1 MKRKLIISLCMSAA
15 MTLLPA
21 TAFAQSHTV
30 KGTVLDET
38 GEPVIGATIK
48 IAGVT
53 SGGTVTDLDGNYELE
68 VPGDAKITVTYIGY
82 LPQTVKPGGVIRLAE
97 DNQSLEEVVVVGYG
111 TQKMKNVTGA
121 VETISPKEIQDLSVG
136 SLGDALVGMF
146 NGVSV
151 SANGYRPG
159 QSPSLNIRQSN
170 VLAQSTTPDAT
181 RGGSPDPTPLY
192 VIDGFIST
200 ETAFNNLDISE
211 VESITVLKD
220 ASAAVYGARAA
231 YGVVLV
237 KTKQGENSA
246 PKISYSG
253 QFGWTDALYTPK
265 MLSSYDYMKVFN
277 TMRAANTSTQDNIE
291 LRTQLFQLD
300 EMEAARAV
308 DYNLLDKEWSAAMT
322 QRHNININGGNDKA
336 TYFAGVSYYD
346 QEGNIGRLDYDR
358 WNFRA
363 GLNAKIGKYVKTS
376 LQVSGDWGERNNS
389 TTPQGGGTD
398 FDYRWLMTH
407 LRFVPDYAN
416 GYPMVYSGMENGIPT
431 SATQLYN
438 FAAVQNHSDYVRN
451 QSNNLTING
460 SLDFDLG
467 WIKPLKGLTARVSY
481 SKSISNSKNNTVQTI
496 QDVYRLLNRGGSGG
510 HLYTGSDVV
519 YDDNNVNV
527 LRLVSNGGL
536 IRRDFA
542 RNDSY
547 QFNFTLQYARQFGLH
562 DVSALGSIEK
572 TEAWGEDLYGSI
584 TELIAYQDGQFSSG
598 TGDKDASG
606 NRTESGMLSYVG
618 RFNYAYASK
627 YLFEFLFRADASTKF
642 APKNYWGKF
651 PSVSAGWVISEE
663 NWFQQKVKWVDFLK
677 LRASWGLMGRDNI
690 RAWLWTQL
698 YERNAA
704 KGAIFGAN
712 GINSNVGYALVMP
725 KAGVNS
731 DVHWDKTYKTN
742 IGIDAHFLRNRL
754 TFDFNY
760 YYDRGRELFA
770 TRTGTSLFPTTVGT
784 QATPEN
790 YGELDTWGWEL
801 NVGWR
806 DKIGKDINYWVKL
819 STGFSDNKML
829 VTNFQA
835 IPEYNDM
842 VYGERTDRGVWGFKC
857 LGMFRSYQDIEEY
870 FDKYGITEYLG
881 MTKSEVRPGM
891 LIYED
896 IQGDNNGDGTYAAR
910 DGKVTAGNDFI
921 RLSEYS
927 SNPYGCTLNLGGSY
941 KSFSLQA
948 QLSAS
953 WGAKALV
960 GNDFR
965 QAANSNYGGYEYE
978 NMPSSFSDMF
988 CYEDIYDASGRVTVP
1003 ANLEAKMPNMR
1014 YSNVNAQASSFW
1026 LIDAKAVTLRN
1037 VTVAYSLPHTWVKHL
1052 GISSVRLNL
1061 TVQNAINFIN
1071 NYPDKSWASWAGS
1084 YGRYPNL
1091 RKYTM
1096 GINVS
1101 F

>member
-1 MKRKLIISLCMSAA
+1 MKRKLIISFCMA
-15 MTLLPA
+15 MALAPM
-21 TAFAQSHTV
+21 TALAQDKTV

-38 GEPVIGATIK
+38 GEPVIGATIQVVGQK
-48 IAGVT
+48 T
-53 SGGTVTDLDGNYELE
+53 GGTVTDLDGNYELS
-68 VPGDAKITVTYIGY
+68 VPADAKITVSYIGY
-82 LPQTVKPGGVIRLAE
+82 LTQTVKPGGVIRLAE

-121 VETISPKEIQDLSVG
+121 VETISPKDIQDLSVG

-159 QSPSLNIRQSN
+159 QSPSLNIRQSD
-170 VLAQSTTPDAT
+170 VMARSTTPDAT

-200 ETAFNNLDISE
+200 ETAFNNLDVSE

-237 KTKQGENSA
+237 KTKQGENNA

-253 QFGWTDALYTPK
+253 QLGWTDALYTPK
-265 MLSSYDYMKVFN
+265 MLNTYDYMKVYN
-277 TMRAANTSTQDNIE
+277 IMRASRTSTMEDIE
-291 LRTQLFQLD
+291 ARTQLFQAD
-300 EMEAARAV
+300 EMEAARNL
-308 DYNLLDKEWSAAMT
+308 DYNLLDKEWSAALT
-322 QRHNININGGNDKA
+322 QRHTVNINGGNDKLTA
-336 TYFAGVSYYD
+336 FAGVSYFTQD
-346 QEGNIGRLDYDR
+346 GNIGRLDYDR

-363 GLNAKIGKYVKTS
+363 GINAKIGLHVKTA

-398 FDYRWLMTH
+398 YDYKWLMTH
-407 LRFVPDYAN
+407 LGYVPDYVG
-416 GYPMVYSGMENGIPT
+416 GYPLIHSGMENNNPT
-431 SATQLYN
+431 SATLLYN
-438 FAAVQNHSDYVRN
+438 FAAVQNHSDNVQN
-451 QSNNLTING
+451 QNNNLNING
-460 SLDFDLG
+460 SVEFDFD
-467 WIKPLKGLTARVSY
+467 WIKPLKGLSAKVSY
-481 SKSISNSKNNTVQTI
+481 SKSISNTKTNTVQTI
-496 QDVYRLLNRGGSGG
+496 QDVYQMLARTGSGS
-510 HLYTGSDVV
+510 HLYTGPDAV
-519 YDDNNVNV
+519 YDDNTMVV
-527 LRLVSNGGL
+527 RRLVSNGGL
-536 IRRDFA
+536 LSRSAQRS
-542 RNDSY
+542 DSY
-547 QFNFTLQYARQFGLH
+547 QYNFTLQYARQFGLH
-562 DVSALGSIEK
+562 DVSGLFSLEK
-572 TEAWGEDLYGSI
+572 TEAWSEPLYGSI
-584 TELIAYQDGQFSSG
+584 TDLIAYQDGQSSSG
-598 TGDKDASG
+598 TGDKDVSF
-606 NRTESGMLSYVG
+606 NRSESGMLSYVG

-663 NWFQQKVKWVDFLK
+663 NWFQEKVKWVDFLK

-704 KGAIFGAN
+704 KGAIFGSN
-712 GINSNVGYALVMP
+712 GLNSDVGYALIMP

-770 TRTGTSLFPTTVGT
+770 TRTGTSQFPTTVGT

-790 YGELDTWGWEL
+790 YGELDAWGWEL

-806 DKIGKDINYWVKL
+806 DKIGKDINYWLKL

-829 VTNFQA
+829 KTNFQA
-835 IPEYNDM
+835 IPEYDDM
-842 VYGERTDRGVWGFKC
+842 VYGERTDRGLWGFKC
-857 LGMFRSYQDIEEY
+857 LGMFRNYQDIEEY
-870 FDKYGITEYLG
+870 FDRYGITEYMG

-896 IQGDNNGDGTYAAR
+896 LHGDNNGDGTYGPR
-910 DGKVTAGNDFI
+910 DGKVTAGNDFV
-921 RLSEYS
+921 RLSEYT

-953 WGAKALV
+953 WGAKVMV
-960 GNDFR
+960 GNDYR
-965 QAANSNYGGYEYE
+965 QAANNYEYE
-978 NMPSSFSDMF
+978 NMPSSFGDMF
-988 CYEDIYDASGRVTVP
+988 NYADVHDAAGNVVAP
-1003 ANLEAKMPNMR
+1003 ANLTGKMPNMR
-1014 YSNVNAQASSFW
+1014 YNNVNAAASSFW
-1026 LIDAKAVTLRN
+1026 LIDATAVTLRN
-1037 VTVAYSLPHTWVKHL
+1037 VTVAYSLPKAWLKPIGV
-1052 GISSVRLNL
+1052 SSVRLNL

-1091 RKYTM
+1091 RKFTM

>member
-1 MKRKLIISLCMSAA
+1 MKRKLIISLCASAA
-15 MTLLPA
+15 LALLPSVSL
-21 TAFAQSHTV
+21 AQNQTV
-30 KGTVLDET
+30 KGTVVDEN
-38 GEPVIGATIK
+38 GEPIIGATIQ
-48 IAGVT
+48 VT
-53 SGGTVTDLDGNYELE
+53 GQKTGGTVTDIDGNYELS
-68 VPGDAKITVTYIGY
+68 VPADAKITVTYIGFV
-82 LPQTVKPGGVIRLAE
+82 PQTVKPGGVIHMAE
-97 DNQSLEEVVVVGYG
+97 DRQSLEEVVVVGYG
-111 TQKMKNVTGA
+111 TQKMKNITGA
-121 VETISPKEIQDLSVG
+121 VETITPKDIQDLSVG

-159 QSPSLNIRQSN
+159 QSPSLNIRQSD
-170 VLAQSTTPDAT
+170 VLAKSTTPNAT
-181 RGGSPDPTPLY
+181 HGGSPDPTPLY
-192 VIDGFIST
+192 VIDGFISN

-237 KTKQGENSA
+237 KTKQGENGA

-253 QFGWTDALYTPK
+253 QLGWTDALYKPK
-265 MLSSYDYMKVFN
+265 MLSSYDYMKVYN
-277 TMRAANTSTQDNIE
+277 TMRAANTSSQE
-291 LRTQLFQLD
+291 SLEMRTQLFQAD
-300 EMEAARAV
+300 EMEAARLLN
-308 DYNLLDKEWSAAMT
+308 YNLLDKEWKASFT
-322 QRHNININGGNDKA
+322 QRHNININGGTDKA
-336 TYFAGVSYYD
+336 TYFAGVSYYKQD
-346 QEGNIGRLDYDR
+346 GNIGRLDYDR
-358 WNFRA
+358 WNFRT
-363 GLNAKIGKYVKTS
+363 GVNAKIGKHVKTA

-398 FDYRWLMTH
+398 FDYKWLMTH
-407 LRFVPDYAN
+407 LPFVPDYA
-416 GYPMVYSGMENGIPT
+416 GSYPLVHSGMENGIPT

-438 FAAVQNHSDYVRN
+438 FAAVQNHSDNVQN
-451 QSNNLTING
+451 QTNNLNING
-460 SLDFDLG
+460 SIELDFD
-467 WIKPLKGLTARVSY
+467 WIKPLKGLSAKISY
-481 SKSISNSKNNTVQTI
+481 SKSISNSKNNLVQTI
-496 QDVYRLLNRGGSGG
+496 QDVYRMLNRTGSGN
-510 HLYTGSDVV
+510 HLYTGHDAV
-519 YDDNNVNV
+519 YDDDNMSV

-536 IRRDFA
+536 IRRDMA
-542 RNDSY
+542 RSDSY
-547 QFNFTLQYARQFGLH
+547 QYNFTLQYARQFGLH
-562 DVSALGSIEK
+562 DVSGLFSLEK
-572 TEAWGEDLYGSI
+572 TEAWAEDLYGSI
-584 TELIAYQDGQFSSG
+584 TDLIAYQDGQFSSG

-606 NRTESGMLSYVG
+606 NRSESGMLSYVG

-663 NWFQQKVKWVDFLK
+663 NWFQNGKIGRWVDFLK
-677 LRASWGLMGRDNI
+677 IRASWGLMGRDNI

-712 GINSNVGYALVMP
+712 GINSDVGYALVMP

-742 IGIDAHFLRNRL
+742 VGIDAHFLRDRL
-754 TFDFNY
+754 TLEFNY

-790 YGELDTWGWEL
+790 YGELDAWGWEL
-801 NVGWR
+801 NLGWR

-819 STGFSDNKML
+819 STGFSDNKIL
-829 VTNFQA
+829 KTNFQA
-835 IPEYNDM
+835 IPEYDDM
-842 VYGERTDRGVWGFKC
+842 VYGERTDRGLWGFKC

-870 FDKYGITEYLG
+870 FSKYNITEYMG

-896 IQGDNNGDGTYAAR
+896 IQGDNNGDGTYGPR
-910 DGKVTAGNDFI
+910 DGKVTAGNDYV
-921 RLSEYS
+921 RLSEYT
-927 SNPYGCTLNLGGSY
+927 SNPYGCTLNFGISY

-948 QLSAS
+948 QLGAS
-953 WGAKALV
+953 WGAKAMV

-965 QAANSNYGGYEYE
+965 QAANNYEYE

-988 CYEDIYDASGRVTVP
+988 NYEAIYDASGNITVP
-1003 ANLEAKMPNMR
+1003 TNIDAYMPNMR
-1014 YSNVNAQASSFW
+1014 YSNVNAASSSFW
-1026 LIDAKAVTLRN
+1026 LIDATAITLRN
-1037 VTVAYSLPHTWVKHL
+1037 ITVAYTFPKKWVNYI
-1052 GISSVRLNL
+1052 GVSNVRLNL

-1091 RKYTM
+1091 RKFTM

>member
-1 MKRKLIISLCMSAA
+1 MKRKLIISLCASAA
-15 MTLLPA
+15 LALLPSVSL
-21 TAFAQSHTV
+21 AQNQTV
-30 KGTVLDET
+30 KGTVVDEN
-38 GEPVIGATIK
+38 GEPIIGATIQ
-48 IAGVT
+48 VT
-53 SGGTVTDLDGNYELE
+53 GQKTGGTVTDIDGNYELS
-68 VPGDAKITVTYIGY
+68 VPADAKITVTYIGFV
-82 LPQTVKPGGVIRLAE
+82 PQTVKPGGVIHMAE
-97 DNQSLEEVVVVGYG
+97 DRQSLEEVIVVGYG

-121 VETISPKEIQDLSVG
+121 VETITPKDIQDLSVG

-159 QSPSLNIRQSN
+159 QSPSLNIRQSD
-170 VLAQSTTPDAT
+170 VLAKSTTPEAT

-192 VIDGFIST
+192 VIDGFISN

-237 KTKQGENSA
+237 KTKQGENGA

-253 QFGWTDALYTPK
+253 QLGWTDALYKPK
-265 MLSSYDYMKVFN
+265 MLSSYDYMKVYN
-277 TMRAANTSTQDNIE
+277 TMRAANTSSQE
-291 LRTQLFQLD
+291 SLEMRTQLFQAD
-300 EMEAARAV
+300 EMEAARLLN
-308 DYNLLDKEWSAAMT
+308 YNLLDKEWKASFT
-322 QRHNININGGNDKA
+322 QRHNININGGTDKA
-336 TYFAGVSYYD
+336 TYFAGVSYYKQD
-346 QEGNIGRLDYDR
+346 GNIGRLDYDR
-358 WNFRA
+358 WNFRT
-363 GLNAKIGKYVKTS
+363 GVNAKIGKHVKTA

-398 FDYRWLMTH
+398 FDYKWLMTH
-407 LRFVPDYAN
+407 LPFVPDYA
-416 GYPMVYSGMENGIPT
+416 GSYPLVHSGMENGIPT

-438 FAAVQNHSDYVRN
+438 FAAVQNHSDNVQN
-451 QSNNLTING
+451 QTNNLNING
-460 SLDFDLG
+460 SIELDFD
-467 WIKPLKGLTARVSY
+467 WIKPLKGLSAKVSY
-481 SKSISNSKNNTVQTI
+481 SKSISNSKNNLVQTI
-496 QDVYRLLNRGGSGG
+496 QDVYRMLNRTGSGN
-510 HLYTGSDVV
+510 HLYTGHDAV
-519 YDDNNVNV
+519 YNDDNMSV

-536 IRRDFA
+536 IRRDMA
-542 RNDSY
+542 RSDSY
-547 QFNFTLQYARQFGLH
+547 QYNFTLQYARQFGLH
-562 DVSALGSIEK
+562 DVSGLFSLEK
-572 TEAWGEDLYGSI
+572 TEAWAEDLYGSI
-584 TELIAYQDGQFSSG
+584 TDLIAYQDGQFSSG

-606 NRTESGMLSYVG
+606 NRSESGMLSYVG

-663 NWFQQKVKWVDFLK
+663 NWFQNGKIGRWVDFLK
-677 LRASWGLMGRDNI
+677 IRASWGLMGRDNI

-712 GINSNVGYALVMP
+712 GINSDVGYALVMP

-742 IGIDAHFLRNRL
+742 VGIDAHFLRDRL
-754 TFDFNY
+754 TLEFNY

-770 TRTGTSLFPTTVGT
+770 TRTGTSMFPTTVGT

-790 YGELDTWGWEL
+790 YGELDAWGWEL
-801 NVGWR
+801 NLGWR

-819 STGFSDNKML
+819 STGFSDNKIL
-829 VTNFQA
+829 KTNFQA
-835 IPEYNDM
+835 IPEYDDM
-842 VYGERTDRGVWGFKC
+842 VYGERTDRGLWGFKC

-870 FDKYGITEYLG
+870 FSKYNITEYMG

-896 IQGDNNGDGTYAAR
+896 IQGDNNGDGTYGPR
-910 DGKVTAGNDFI
+910 DGKVTAGNDYV
-921 RLSEYS
+921 RLSEYT
-927 SNPYGCTLNLGGSY
+927 SNPYGCTLNFGISY

-948 QLSAS
+948 QLGAS
-953 WGAKALV
+953 WGAKAMV

-965 QAANSNYGGYEYE
+965 QAANNYEYE

-988 CYEDIYDASGRVTVP
+988 NYEAIYDASGNITVP
-1003 ANLEAKMPNMR
+1003 TNIDAYMPNMR
-1014 YSNVNAQASSFW
+1014 YSNVNAASSSFW
-1026 LIDAKAVTLRN
+1026 LIDATAITLRN
-1037 VTVAYSLPHTWVKHL
+1037 ITVAYTFPKKWVNYI
-1052 GISSVRLNL
+1052 GVSNVRLNL

-1091 RKYTM
+1091 RKFTM

>member
-1 MKRKLIISLCMSAA
+1 MKRKLIISLCASAA
-15 MTLLPA
+15 LALLPSVSL
-21 TAFAQSHTV
+21 AQNQTV
-30 KGTVLDET
+30 KGTVVDEN
-38 GEPVIGATIK
+38 GEPIIGATIQ
-48 IAGVT
+48 VT
-53 SGGTVTDLDGNYELE
+53 GQKTGGTVTDIDGNYELS
-68 VPGDAKITVTYIGY
+68 VPADAKITVTYIGFV
-82 LPQTVKPGGVIRLAE
+82 PQTVKPGGVIHMAE
-97 DNQSLEEVVVVGYG
+97 DRQSLEEVVVVGYG
-111 TQKMKNVTGA
+111 TQKMKNITGA
-121 VETISPKEIQDLSVG
+121 VETITPKDIQDLSVG

-159 QSPSLNIRQSN
+159 QSPSLNIRQSD
-170 VLAQSTTPDAT
+170 VLAKSTTPNAT
-181 RGGSPDPTPLY
+181 HGGSPDPTPLY
-192 VIDGFIST
+192 VIDGFISN

-237 KTKQGENSA
+237 KTKQGENGA

-253 QFGWTDALYTPK
+253 QLGWTDALYKPK
-265 MLSSYDYMKVFN
+265 MLSSYDYMKVYN
-277 TMRAANTSTQDNIE
+277 TMRAANTSSQE
-291 LRTQLFQLD
+291 SLEMRTQLFQAD
-300 EMEAARAV
+300 EMEAARLLN
-308 DYNLLDKEWSAAMT
+308 YNLLDKEWKASFT
-322 QRHNININGGNDKA
+322 QRHNININGGTDKA
-336 TYFAGVSYYD
+336 TYFAGVSYYKQD
-346 QEGNIGRLDYDR
+346 GNIGRLDYDR
-358 WNFRA
+358 WNFRT
-363 GLNAKIGKYVKTS
+363 GVNAKIGKHVKTA

-398 FDYRWLMTH
+398 FDYKWLMTH
-407 LRFVPDYAN
+407 LPFVPDYA
-416 GYPMVYSGMENGIPT
+416 GSYPLVHSGMENGIPT

-438 FAAVQNHSDYVRN
+438 FAAVQNHSDNVQN
-451 QSNNLTING
+451 QTNNLNING
-460 SLDFDLG
+460 SIELDFD
-467 WIKPLKGLTARVSY
+467 WIKPLKGLSAKISY
-481 SKSISNSKNNTVQTI
+481 SKSISNSKNNLVQTI
-496 QDVYRLLNRGGSGG
+496 QDVYRMLNRTGSGN
-510 HLYTGSDVV
+510 HLYTGHDAV
-519 YDDNNVNV
+519 YDDDNMSV

-536 IRRDFA
+536 IRRDMA
-542 RNDSY
+542 RSDSY
-547 QFNFTLQYARQFGLH
+547 QYNFTLQYARQFGLH
-562 DVSALGSIEK
+562 DVSGLFSLEK
-572 TEAWGEDLYGSI
+572 TEAWAEDLYGSI
-584 TELIAYQDGQFSSG
+584 TDLIAYQDGQFSSG

-606 NRTESGMLSYVG
+606 NRSESGMLSYVG

-663 NWFQQKVKWVDFLK
+663 NWFQNGKIGRWVDFLK
-677 LRASWGLMGRDNI
+677 IRASWGLMGRDNI

-712 GINSNVGYALVMP
+712 GINSDVGYALVMP

-742 IGIDAHFLRNRL
+742 VGIDAHFLRDRL
-754 TFDFNY
+754 TLEFNY

-770 TRTGTSLFPTTVGT
+770 TRTGTSMFPTTVGT

-790 YGELDTWGWEL
+790 YGELDAWGWEL
-801 NVGWR
+801 NLGWR

-819 STGFSDNKML
+819 STGFSDNKIL
-829 VTNFQA
+829 KTNFQA
-835 IPEYNDM
+835 IPEYDDQ
-842 VYGERTDRGVWGFKC
+842 VYGERTDRGLWGFKC

-870 FDKYGITEYLG
+870 FSKYNITEYMG

-896 IQGDNNGDGTYAAR
+896 IQGDNNGDGTYGPR
-910 DGKVTAGNDFI
+910 DGKVTAGNDYV
-921 RLSEYS
+921 RLSEYT
-927 SNPYGCTLNLGGSY
+927 SNPYGCTLNFGISY

-948 QLSAS
+948 QLGAS
-953 WGAKALV
+953 WGAKAMV

-965 QAANSNYGGYEYE
+965 QAANNYEYE

-988 CYEDIYDASGRVTVP
+988 NYEAIYDASGNITVP
-1003 ANLEAKMPNMR
+1003 TNIDAYMPNMR
-1014 YSNVNAQASSFW
+1014 YSNVNAASSSFW
-1026 LIDAKAVTLRN
+1026 LIDATAITLRN
-1037 VTVAYSLPHTWVKHL
+1037 ITVAYTFPKKWVNYI
-1052 GISSVRLNL
+1052 GVSNVRLNL

-1091 RKYTM
+1091 RKFTM

>member
-1 MKRKLIISLCMSAA
+1 MKRKLIISLCASAA
-15 MTLLPA
+15 LALLPSVSL
-21 TAFAQSHTV
+21 AQNQTV
-30 KGTVLDET
+30 KGTVVDEN
-38 GEPVIGATIK
+38 GESIIGATIQ
-48 IAGVT
+48 VT
-53 SGGTVTDLDGNYELE
+53 GQKTGGTVTDIDGNYELS
-68 VPGDAKITVTYIGY
+68 VPADAKITVTYIGFV
-82 LPQTVKPGGVIRLAE
+82 PQTVKPGGVIHMAE
-97 DNQSLEEVVVVGYG
+97 DRQSLEEVVVVGYG
-111 TQKMKNVTGA
+111 TQKMKNITGA
-121 VETISPKEIQDLSVG
+121 VETITPKDIQDLSVG

-159 QSPSLNIRQSN
+159 QSPSLNIRQSD
-170 VLAQSTTPDAT
+170 VLAKSTTPNAT
-181 RGGSPDPTPLY
+181 HGGSPDPTPLY
-192 VIDGFIST
+192 VIDGFISN

-237 KTKQGENSA
+237 KTKQGENGA

-253 QFGWTDALYTPK
+253 QLGWTDALYKPK
-265 MLSSYDYMKVFN
+265 MLSSYDYMKVYN
-277 TMRAANTSTQDNIE
+277 TMRAANTSSQE
-291 LRTQLFQLD
+291 SLEMRTQLFQAD
-300 EMEAARAV
+300 EMEAARLLN
-308 DYNLLDKEWSAAMT
+308 YNLLDKEWKASFT
-322 QRHNININGGNDKA
+322 QRHNININGGTDKA
-336 TYFAGVSYYD
+336 TYFAGVSYYKQD
-346 QEGNIGRLDYDR
+346 GNIGRLDYDR
-358 WNFRA
+358 WNFRT
-363 GLNAKIGKYVKTS
+363 GVNAKIGKHVKTA

-398 FDYRWLMTH
+398 FDYKWLMTH
-407 LRFVPDYAN
+407 LPFVPDYA
-416 GYPMVYSGMENGIPT
+416 GSYPLVHSGMENGIPT

-438 FAAVQNHSDYVRN
+438 FAAVQNHSDNVQN
-451 QSNNLTING
+451 QTNNLNING
-460 SLDFDLG
+460 SIELDFD
-467 WIKPLKGLTARVSY
+467 WIKPLKGLSAKISY
-481 SKSISNSKNNTVQTI
+481 SKSISNSKNNLVQTI
-496 QDVYRLLNRGGSGG
+496 QDVYRMLNRTGSGN
-510 HLYTGSDVV
+510 HLYTGHDAV
-519 YDDNNVNV
+519 YDDDNMSV

-536 IRRDFA
+536 IRRDMA
-542 RNDSY
+542 RSDSY
-547 QFNFTLQYARQFGLH
+547 QYNFTLQYARQFGLH
-562 DVSALGSIEK
+562 DVSGLFSLEK
-572 TEAWGEDLYGSI
+572 TEAWAEDLYGSI
-584 TELIAYQDGQFSSG
+584 TDLIAYQDGQFSSG

-606 NRTESGMLSYVG
+606 NRSESGMLSYVG

-663 NWFQQKVKWVDFLK
+663 NWFQNGKIGRWVDFLK
-677 LRASWGLMGRDNI
+677 IRASWGLMGRDNI

-712 GINSNVGYALVMP
+712 GINSDVGYALVMP

-742 IGIDAHFLRNRL
+742 VGIDAHFLRDRL
-754 TFDFNY
+754 TLEFNY

-770 TRTGTSLFPTTVGT
+770 TRTGTSMFPTTVGT

-790 YGELDTWGWEL
+790 YGELDAWGWEL
-801 NVGWR
+801 NLGWR

-819 STGFSDNKML
+819 STGFSDNKIL
-829 VTNFQA
+829 KTNFQA
-835 IPEYNDM
+835 IPEYDDM
-842 VYGERTDRGVWGFKC
+842 VYGERTDRGLWGFKC

-870 FDKYGITEYLG
+870 FSKYNITEYMG

-896 IQGDNNGDGTYAAR
+896 IQGDNNGDGTYGPR
-910 DGKVTAGNDFI
+910 DGKVTAGNDYV
-921 RLSEYS
+921 RLSEYT
-927 SNPYGCTLNLGGSY
+927 SNPYGCTLNFGISY

-948 QLSAS
+948 QLGAS
-953 WGAKALV
+953 WGAKAMV

-965 QAANSNYGGYEYE
+965 QAANNYEYE

-988 CYEDIYDASGRVTVP
+988 NYEAIYDASGNITVP
-1003 ANLEAKMPNMR
+1003 TNIDAYMPNMR
-1014 YSNVNAQASSFW
+1014 YSNVNAASSSFW
-1026 LIDAKAVTLRN
+1026 LIDATAITLRN
-1037 VTVAYSLPHTWVKHL
+1037 ITVAYTFPKKWVNYI
-1052 GISSVRLNL
+1052 GVSNVRLNL

-1091 RKYTM
+1091 RKFTM

>member
-1 MKRKLIISLCMSAA
+1 MKRKLIISLCTAA
-15 MTLLPA
+15 ALAMPTLSV
-21 TAFAQSHTV
+21 AQNQTV
-30 KGTVLDET
+30 KGTVVDES
-38 GEPVIGATIK
+38 GEPIIGATVLVEGQK
-48 IAGVT
+48 T
-53 SGGTVTDLDGNYELE
+53 GGTVTDIDGNYEIS
-68 VPGDAKITVTYIGY
+68 VPADAKITVTYIGFM
-82 LPQTVKPGGVIRLAE
+82 PQTVKPGGVIRLAE
-97 DNQSLEEVVVVGYG
+97 DRQSLEEVVVVGYG
-111 TQKMKNVTGA
+111 TQKMKNITGA
-121 VETISPKEIQDLSVG
+121 VETITPKDIQDLSVG

-151 SANGYRPG
+151 NANGYRPG
-159 QSPSLNIRQSN
+159 QSPSLNIRQSD
-170 VLAQSTTPDAT
+170 VLATSTTPDAT

-200 ETAFNNLDISE
+200 ENAFNNLDISE
-211 VESITVLKD
+211 VESITILKD

-237 KTKQGENSA
+237 KTKHGDNSA

-253 QFGWTDALYTPK
+253 QLGWTDALYTPK
-265 MLSSYDYMKVFN
+265 MLSSYDYMKVYN
-277 TMRAANTSTQDNIE
+277 TIRAANTSTQDNIE
-291 LRTQLFQLD
+291 LRTQLFQAD
-300 EMEAARAV
+300 EMEAARNLN
-308 DYNLLDKEWSAAMT
+308 YNLLDKEWSAALT
-322 QRHNININGGNDKA
+322 QRHNININGGTDKA
-336 TYFAGVSYYD
+336 TYFAGVSYFTQD
-346 QEGNIGRLDYDR
+346 GNIGRLDYDR

-363 GLNAKIGKYVKTS
+363 GIDAKIGKHVKTA

-398 FDYRWLMTH
+398 YDYYWLMTH
-407 LRFVPDYAN
+407 LPFVPDYVGN
-416 GYPMVYSGMENGIPT
+416 YPLVYSGMENGIPT
-431 SATQLYN
+431 SATALYN
-438 FAAVQNHSDYVRN
+438 FAAVQNHSDNTQN
-451 QSNNLTING
+451 QSNNLNING
-460 SLDFDLG
+460 SIELDFD
-467 WIKPLKGLTARVSY
+467 WIKPLKGLSAKISY
-481 SKSISNSKNNTVQTI
+481 AKNISNSKNNTVQTI
-496 QDVYRLLNRGGSGG
+496 QDVYRMLNRTGSGG
-510 HLYTGSDVV
+510 HLYTGAGAV
-519 YDDNNVNV
+519 YDDDNMSV

-536 IRRDFA
+536 IRRTMS
-542 RNDSY
+542 RSDSY
-547 QFNFTLQYARQFGLH
+547 QYNFTLQYARQFGLH
-562 DVSALGSIEK
+562 DVSGLFSLEK
-572 TEAWGEDLYGSI
+572 TEAWGEDLMGSI
-584 TELIAYQDGQFSSG
+584 TDLIAYQDGQFSSG

-651 PSVSAGWVISEE
+651 PSISAGWVISEE
-663 NWFQQKVKWVDFLK
+663 NWFQNGKIGKWIDFLK
-677 LRASWGLMGRDNI
+677 IRASWGLMGRDNI

-704 KGAIFGAN
+704 KGAIFGSN
-712 GINSNVGYALVMP
+712 GINSDVGYALVMP

-742 IGIDAHFLRNRL
+742 IGLDAHFLRDRL
-754 TFDFNY
+754 TIDFNY

-801 NVGWR
+801 TLGWR
-806 DKIGKDINYWVKL
+806 DKIGKDFHYWAKL

-829 VTNFQA
+829 ETNFQA
-835 IPEYNDM
+835 IPEYDDM
-842 VYGERTDRGVWGFKC
+842 VRGERTDRGVWGFKC

-870 FDKYGITEYLG
+870 FDKYGITEYMG

-896 IQGDNNGDGTYAAR
+896 IQGDNNGDGTYAPR
-910 DGKVTAGNDFI
+910 DGKVTAGNDYI

-927 SNPYGCTLNLGGSY
+927 SNPYGCTLNFGGSY
-941 KSFSLQA
+941 KSFSFQA
-948 QLSAS
+948 QLGAN
-953 WGAKALV
+953 WGAKSLV
-960 GNDFR
+960 STDFR
-965 QAANSNYGGYEYE
+965 KGADNYEY
-978 NMPSSFSDMF
+978 NNLPSAFGDMF
-988 CYEDIYDASGRVTVP
+988 NYQAIYDAAGNVTVP
-1003 ANLEAKMPNMR
+1003 ANIDAAMPNMR
-1014 YSNVNAQASSFW
+1014 YSNVNSAASSFW
-1026 LIDAKAVTLRN
+1026 LIDASNVTLRN
-1037 VTVAYSLPHTWVKHL
+1037 VTVAYTLPKSWVKYVGL
-1052 GISSVRLNL
+1052 SNVRLNL

-1096 GINVS
+1096 GINVT

>member
-1 MKRKLIISLCMSAA
+1 MKRKLIISLCASAA
-15 MTLLPA
+15 LALLPSVSL
-21 TAFAQSHTV
+21 AQNQTV
-30 KGTVLDET
+30 KGTVVDEN
-38 GEPVIGATIK
+38 GEPIIGATIQ
-48 IAGVT
+48 VT
-53 SGGTVTDLDGNYELE
+53 GQKTGGTVTDIDGNYELS
-68 VPGDAKITVTYIGY
+68 VPADAKITVTYIGFV
-82 LPQTVKPGGVIRLAE
+82 PQTVKPGGVIHMAE
-97 DNQSLEEVVVVGYG
+97 DRQSLEEVVVVGYG
-111 TQKMKNVTGA
+111 TQKMKNITGA
-121 VETISPKEIQDLSVG
+121 VETITPKDIQDLSVG

-159 QSPSLNIRQSN
+159 QSPSLNIRQSD
-170 VLAQSTTPDAT
+170 VLAKSTTPEAT

-192 VIDGFIST
+192 VIDGFISN

-237 KTKQGENSA
+237 KTKQGENGA

-253 QFGWTDALYTPK
+253 QLGWTDALYKPK
-265 MLSSYDYMKVFN
+265 MLSSYDYMKVYN
-277 TMRAANTSTQDNIE
+277 TMRAANTSSQE
-291 LRTQLFQLD
+291 SLEMRTQLFQAD
-300 EMEAARAV
+300 EMEAARLLN
-308 DYNLLDKEWSAAMT
+308 YNLLDKEWKASFT
-322 QRHNININGGNDKA
+322 QRHNININGGTDKA
-336 TYFAGVSYYD
+336 TYFAGVSYYKQD
-346 QEGNIGRLDYDR
+346 GNIGRLDYDR
-358 WNFRA
+358 WNFRT
-363 GLNAKIGKYVKTS
+363 GVNAKIGKHVKTA

-398 FDYRWLMTH
+398 FDYKWLMTH
-407 LRFVPDYAN
+407 LPFVPDYA
-416 GYPMVYSGMENGIPT
+416 GSYPLVHSGMENGIPT

-438 FAAVQNHSDYVRN
+438 FAAVQNHSDNVQN
-451 QSNNLTING
+451 QTNNLNING
-460 SLDFDLG
+460 SIELDFD
-467 WIKPLKGLTARVSY
+467 WIKPLKGLSAKISY
-481 SKSISNSKNNTVQTI
+481 SKSISNSKNNLVQTI
-496 QDVYRLLNRGGSGG
+496 QDVYRMLNRTGSGN
-510 HLYTGSDVV
+510 HLYTGHDAV
-519 YDDNNVNV
+519 YNDDNMSV

-536 IRRDFA
+536 IRRDMA
-542 RNDSY
+542 RSDSY
-547 QFNFTLQYARQFGLH
+547 QYNFTLQYARQFGLH
-562 DVSALGSIEK
+562 DVSGLFSLEK
-572 TEAWGEDLYGSI
+572 TEAWAEDLYGSI
-584 TELIAYQDGQFSSG
+584 TDLIAYQDGQFSSG

-606 NRTESGMLSYVG
+606 NRSESGMLSYVG

-663 NWFQQKVKWVDFLK
+663 NWFQNGKIGRWVDFLK
-677 LRASWGLMGRDNI
+677 IRASWGLMGRDNI

-712 GINSNVGYALVMP
+712 GINSDVGYALVMP

-742 IGIDAHFLRNRL
+742 VGIDAHFLRDRL
-754 TFDFNY
+754 TLEFNY
-760 YYDRGRELFA
+760 YYDRGCELFA
-770 TRTGTSLFPTTVGT
+770 TRTGTSMFPTTVGT

-790 YGELDTWGWEL
+790 YGELDAWGWEL
-801 NVGWR
+801 NLGWR

-819 STGFSDNKML
+819 STGFSDNKIL
-829 VTNFQA
+829 KTNFQA
-835 IPEYNDM
+835 IPEYDDQ
-842 VYGERTDRGVWGFKC
+842 VYGERTDRGLWGFKC

-870 FDKYGITEYLG
+870 FSKYNITEYMG

-896 IQGDNNGDGTYAAR
+896 IQGDNNGDGTYGPR
-910 DGKVTAGNDFI
+910 DGKVTAGNDYV
-921 RLSEYS
+921 RLSEYT
-927 SNPYGCTLNLGGSY
+927 SNPYGCTLNFGISY

-948 QLSAS
+948 QLGAS
-953 WGAKALV
+953 WGAKAMV

-965 QAANSNYGGYEYE
+965 QAANNYEYE

-988 CYEDIYDASGRVTVP
+988 NYEAIYDASGNITVP
-1003 ANLEAKMPNMR
+1003 TNIDAYMPNMR
-1014 YSNVNAQASSFW
+1014 YSNVNAASSSFW
-1026 LIDAKAVTLRN
+1026 LIDATAITLRN
-1037 VTVAYSLPHTWVKHL
+1037 ITVAYTFPKKWVNYI
-1052 GISSVRLNL
+1052 GVSNVRLNL

-1084 YGRYPNL
+1084 YDRYPNL
-1091 RKYTM
+1091 RKFTM

>member
-1 MKRKLIISLCMSAA
+1 MKRKLIISICASAALALMPCMS
-15 MTLLPA
+15 L
-21 TAFAQSHTV
+21 AQNQTV
-30 KGTVLDET
+30 KGTILDEK
-38 GEPVIGATIK
+38 GEPIIGATVLVSGEK
-48 IAGVT
+48 T
-53 SGGTVTDLDGNYELE
+53 GGTVTDIDGNYELS
-68 VPGDAKITVTYIGY
+68 VPANSKITVTYIGFV
-82 LPQTVKPGGVIRLAE
+82 PQTVTPGGVIHMAE
-97 DNQSLEEVVVVGYG
+97 DRQSLDEVVVVGYG

-121 VETISPKEIQDLSVG
+121 VETISPKDIQDLSVG

-151 SANGYRPG
+151 NANGYRPG
-159 QSPSLNIRQSN
+159 QSPSLTIRQSDVMAKTN
-170 VLAQSTTPDAT
+170 DPGST
-181 RGGSPDPTPLY
+181 RGGDPDPTPLY

-200 ETAFNNLDISE
+200 ENAFNNLDISE

-237 KTKQGENSA
+237 KTKQGSNSA
-246 PKISYSG
+246 PKISYSA
-253 QFGWTDALYTPK
+253 QLGWTDALYTPK
-265 MLSSYDYMKVFN
+265 MLNSYDYMKVFN
-277 TMRAANTSTQDNIE
+277 TIRAANTSTQDNIE
-291 LRTQLFQLD
+291 LRTQLFQAD
-300 EMEAARAV
+300 EMQAAQLL
-308 DYNLLDKEWSAAMT
+308 DYNLLDKEWKASLT
-322 QRHNININGGNDKA
+322 QRHNININGGNEKT
-336 TYFAGVSYYD
+336 TYFGGVSYYNQD
-346 QEGNIGRLDYDR
+346 GNIGRLDYDR

-363 GLNAKIGKYVKTS
+363 GLNAKIGKHVRTAM
-376 LQVSGDWGERNNS
+376 QVSGDWGERNNS

-398 FDYRWLMTH
+398 YDYKWLMTH
-407 LRFVPDYAN
+407 LPFVPDYVGN
-416 GYPMVYSGMENGIPT
+416 YPLVYSGMENGIPT
-431 SATQLYN
+431 SATALYN
-438 FAAVQNHSDYVRN
+438 FAAVQNHSDNTQN
-451 QSNNLTING
+451 QTNNLNING
-460 SLDFDLG
+460 SIEFDFD
-467 WIKPLKGLTARVSY
+467 WVKQLKGLSAKISY
-481 SKSISNSKNNTVQTI
+481 SKNISNSKNNTVQTI
-496 QDVYRLLNRGGSGG
+496 QDVYRMLNRTGSGN
-510 HLYTGSDVV
+510 HLYTGHDAV
-519 YDDNNVNV
+519 YDDNTMSV

-536 IRRDFA
+536 IRRNMS
-542 RNDSY
+542 RSDSY
-547 QFNFTLQYARQFGLH
+547 QYNFTLQYARQFGLH
-562 DVSALGSIEK
+562 DVSGLFSLEK
-572 TEAWGEDLYGSI
+572 TEAWTEDVMGSI

-598 TGDKDASG
+598 TGDKDVSG
-606 NRTESGMLSYVG
+606 NRAESGMLSYVG

-663 NWFQQKVKWVDFLK
+663 NWFQNSKVGKWVDFLK

-704 KGAIFGAN
+704 KGAIFGSN
-712 GINSNVGYALVMP
+712 GINSDVGYALVMP

-742 IGIDAHFLRNRL
+742 IGLDAHFLRDRL
-754 TFDFNY
+754 TVDFNY
-760 YYDRGRELFA
+760 YYDRGREMFA
-770 TRTGTSLFPTTVGT
+770 TRTGTSMFPTTVGT

-790 YGELDTWGWEL
+790 YGELDAWGWEL

-806 DKIGKDINYWVKL
+806 DKIGKDINYWLKL
-819 STGFSDNKML
+819 STGFSDNKIL
-829 VTNFQA
+829 KTNFQA
-835 IPEYNDM
+835 IPEYDDL
-842 VYGERTDRGVWGFKC
+842 VYGERTDRGLWGFKC

-870 FDKYGITEYLG
+870 FDKYGITEYMG

-896 IQGDNNGDGTYAAR
+896 IQGDNNGDGTYAPR
-910 DGKVTAGNDFI
+910 DGKVSAGNDYI

-927 SNPYGCTLNLGGSY
+927 SNPYGCTLNFGMSY

-948 QLSAS
+948 QLGAS
-953 WGAKALV
+953 WGAKAMV
-960 GNDFR
+960 GTDFR
-965 QAANSNYGGYEYE
+965 QAANNYEYE
-978 NMPSSFSDMF
+978 NMPSAFRDM
-988 CYEDIYDASGRVTVP
+988 YNYSDIYDAAGNITVP
-1003 ANLEAKMPNMR
+1003 ANVEATMPNMR
-1014 YSNVNAQASSFW
+1014 YSNVNAAASSFW
-1026 LIDAKAVTLRN
+1026 LIDATTFTLRN
-1037 VTVAYSLPHTWVKHL
+1037 VTVAYTLPKSWVKFVGL
-1052 GISSVRLNL
+1052 SSVRLNL